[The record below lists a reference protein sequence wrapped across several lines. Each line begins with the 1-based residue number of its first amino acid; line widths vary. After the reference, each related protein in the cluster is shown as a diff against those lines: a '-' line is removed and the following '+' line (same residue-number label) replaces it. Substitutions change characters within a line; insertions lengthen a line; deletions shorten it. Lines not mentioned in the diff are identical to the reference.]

1 MKKIMIIFRFK
12 INQFKKY
19 IKKIKYRLIMNNQKE
34 TP

>member
-1 MKKIMIIFRFK
+1 MKKIMIIFKFK